1 MKMHALSG
9 GRLQL
14 KKSIYFPDADRA
26 ETIDVP
32 VSCFLI
38 RHKQGN
44 VLFDSG
50 CHPSVIDDAQAR
62 WGGIARVMTP
72 TFTHDQS
79 LIVQLQSVGFGP
91 EDIDVVI
98 NSHFHPDHCGCNA
111 FFAKATIICHALEL
125 QAAKAANAAVMG
137 YVPADWDHPMPF
149 DTVEGQRDL
158 YGDDRIVVVPL
169 PGHTPGSIGAMVN
182 LDRSGSFL
190 LASHA
195 VSLRASYD
203 RNIMPRNTWSAE
215 HLDKTFQEIRRIE
228 AGGVTL
234 VCGHD
239 EAQWQQLK
247 KGNDAYE

>member
-9 GRLQL
+9 GRLRL

-50 CHPSVIDDAQAR
+50 CHPSVIDDAPAR
-62 WGGIARVMTP
+62 WGGVARIMTP
-72 TFTHDQS
+72 IFSRDQS
-79 LIVQLQSVGFGP
+79 LIAQLQGVGIGP
-91 EDIDVVI
+91 EDIDVVV

-111 FFAKATIICHALEL
+111 FFKRATIVCHAREL
-125 QAAKAANAAVMG
+125 DAARAANAAAMG
-137 YVPADWDHPMPF
+137 YLPADWDHPMPI
-149 DTVEGQRDL
+149 DAIEGQRDL
-158 YGDDRIVVVPL
+158 YGDDRIVLIPL
-169 PGHTPGSIGAMVN
+169 PGHTPGSIGALVS
-182 LDRSGSFL
+182 LDRSGAFL
-190 LASHA
+190 LASDS

-203 RNIMPRNTWSAE
+203 RNVLPRNTWSAE
-215 HLDKTFQEIRRIE
+215 HLDRTFQEIRRIE
-228 AGGVTL
+228 AGGATI

-239 EAQWQQLK
+239 EAQWRALR
-247 KGNDAYE
+247 KGNDAYD